1 MVSVL
6 FGLVFAYMQIMYVL
20 VDGVVLGIG
29 LLIVGYAAY
38 QRLHERGCQRARFS
52 RLHQAVDEATF
63 DAA

>member
-1 MVSVL
+1 V
-6 FGLVFAYMQIMYVL
+6 G
-20 VDGVVLGIG
+20 GVVLGIG

>member
-20 VDGVVLGIG
+20 VGGVVLGIG

-38 QRLHERGCQRARFS
+38 QRLHERGYVAKIVAVRKDAR
-52 RLHQAVDEATF
+52 
-63 DAA
+63 